1 MIWLALAIA
10 AYLLGSIPFGLLIG
24 KAQGIDIREHG
35 SGNIGATNLGR
46 VLGKRFFFV
55 CFFLDLSKG
64 LAPTLI
70 AGSIMGTLGRFSI
83 ETSDAL
89 GWLLVMLCAVF
100 GHLFSPWIGFR
111 GGKGVATALGALL
124 GMFPAMTAPGFGALV
139 VFLVVLALWRYISL
153 ASVMAAISLPFWTWF
168 IFSQFQTREMIRRR
182 DHPQWAD
189 LPTEELQI
197 AVPYAGAPFV
207 FVAAA
212 LAGLVIYKHR
222 SNLSRLMRGTEPT
235 IGSKHARLD
244 SPEQGESLTGSLDR
258 GKPAEDGESGE
269 GSSSD
274 DPIGQSPKD

>member
-1 MIWLALAIA
+1 MMWLAFAIA
-10 AYLLGSIPFGLLIG
+10 AYLLGSVPFGLLIG
-24 KAQGIDIREHG
+24 KAQGVDIREHG
-35 SGNIGATNLGR
+35 SGNIGASNLGR
-46 VLGKRFFFV
+46 VLGKRFFFI

-70 AGSIMGTLGRFSI
+70 AGSVMGTLGRFSI
-83 ETSDAL
+83 ASGDAW
-89 GWLLVMLCAVF
+89 GWLLVMVCAVF

-124 GMFPAMTAPGFGALV
+124 GMFPAMTAPGVGALV

-153 ASVMAAISLPFWTWF
+153 ASCMAAITLPFWTWF

-189 LPTEELQI
+189 LPTQELQI

-207 FVAAA
+207 LVAAA

-235 IGSKHARLD
+235 IGSKHARV
-244 SPEQGESLTGSLDR
+244 ESTRQSDPPLESSDR
-258 GKPAEDGESGE
+258 EKPAEDGESGQATPN
-269 GSSSD
+269 D
-274 DPIGQSPKD
+274 DPIGQTPKE

>member
-235 IGSKHARLD
+235 IGSKHARLG

-274 DPIGQSPKD
+274 DPIGQTPKD